1 MIFSVTWMDLEIAIL
16 SEVSQ
21 SSIIVFIK
29 LIPEL
34 VLKKLHVED
43 IFESFAVLYLA
54 FPNVFDIEYTVC
66 MEYYE
71 RPTKYYCPYR
81 THIEKCCFK
90 EQWS

>member
-43 IFESFAVLYLA
+43 IFESFAV
-54 FPNVFDIEYTVC
+54 C
-66 MEYYE
+66 
-71 RPTKYYCPYR
+71 
-81 THIEKCCFK
+81 
-90 EQWS
+90 